1 MNESVLS
8 IPLPNATTGTAA
20 GAGALQTAARAWFL
34 IAVAGQWLFAAYVAS
49 FYGGVALTGDLSGWN
64 AEPPRGYVE
73 GQVFENFVVG
83 AHLALAFVVLVCG
96 PLQFSRALRTRL
108 PRLHRLNGRVYMVTA
123 IVTSLA
129 GVYMLATRGTVG
141 DGTLHMATSFNALLI
156 LSFAALAWRTALQ
169 RDFATHRIWVMRL
182 WLVVGGVWFFR
193 VGFMF
198 WVAWNQGAVGFDMQ
212 TFSGPA
218 ITILGF
224 GQTLV
229 PLALLQLYLHAERS
243 TQPLVR
249 YTVAGVIGAAT
260 VVMSFG
266 IFAAANKMWL
276 PHL

>member
-8 IPLPNATTGTAA
+8 VPVSGIATGV
-20 GAGALQTAARAWFL
+20 GALQVAVRTWFL
-34 IAVAGQWLFAAYVAS
+34 IAVAGQWLFAAYVAA

-64 AEPPRGYVE
+64 AELPRGYVE
-73 GQVFENFVVG
+73 GQFFGNLVVG

-96 PLQFSRALRTRL
+96 PLQFSRALRARF
-108 PRLHRLNGRVYMVTA
+108 PRLYRANGRVYLVTA
-123 IVTSLA
+123 MITSLA
-129 GVYMLATRGTVG
+129 GVYMLATRGTIG
-141 DGTLHMATSFNALLI
+141 DGSLHMATSFNALLI
-156 LSFAALAWRTALQ
+156 LCFATLAWRTALK
-169 RDFATHRIWVMRL
+169 RDFAEHRIWVMRL

-198 WVAWNQGAVGFDMQ
+198 WVAYNQGAVGFDMQ

-229 PLALLQLYLHAERS
+229 PLAILQLYLHAQKTE
-243 TQPLVR
+243 TPLVR
-249 YTVAGVIGAAT
+249 YAVAAVIGAAT
-260 VVMSFG
+260 VAMSMG